1 MDLLQLDHQ
10 LHRLR
15 LIPSARLSYKMFHS
29 MLNES
34 PIPCHSINT
43 LRLSFVAHIEEQVA
57 VEEFMLG
64 LEKELVASSS

>member
-1 MDLLQLDHQ
+1 
-10 LHRLR
+10 
-15 LIPSARLSYKMFHS
+15 